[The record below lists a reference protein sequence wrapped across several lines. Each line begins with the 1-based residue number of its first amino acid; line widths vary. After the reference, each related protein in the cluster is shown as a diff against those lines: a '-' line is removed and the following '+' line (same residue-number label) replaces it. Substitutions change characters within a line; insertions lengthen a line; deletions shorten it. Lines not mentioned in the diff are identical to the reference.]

1 MFVAVDLPAEVRE
14 ALAGWARGAV
24 GVGGPRLIEPQS
36 LHVTLCFLGHR
47 PLATVNEIAD
57 LALGCAMPLGELE
70 LGAPLWLPV
79 RRPRV
84 LAVELRDA
92 SGTLGELQSAIS
104 DALMRGA
111 GYEPERRQYRP
122 HVTVARMGTRAPAPA
137 SRELAPTPA
146 LTFSAEA
153 LTVYRSHLRRAGAL
167 YEPLARVE
175 LA

>member
-1 MFVAVDLPAEVRE
+1 MRPSGRSASPSRGSTSPSGRVRMFVAVDLPAEVRE

-79 RRPRV
+79 RHPSRPRV
-84 LAVELRDA
+84 R
-92 SGTLGELQSAIS
+92 
-104 DALMRGA
+104 
-111 GYEPERRQYRP
+111 
-122 HVTVARMGTRAPAPA
+122 
-137 SRELAPTPA
+137 
-146 LTFSAEA
+146 
-153 LTVYRSHLRRAGAL
+153 
-167 YEPLARVE
+167 
-175 LA
+175 